1 MISFRD
7 LPLCV
12 DDSLGQPQ
20 TDTYTRNYG
29 ACTRSRVSPAGRSA
43 REAKDIPQTAVSKKV
58 AVALLV
64 TGAIEGQNSHAL
76 CCKPAGELHRSL
88 VGFDPM
94 AAESTMANGDWVGT

>member
-1 MISFRD
+1 
-7 LPLCV
+7 
-12 DDSLGQPQ
+12 
-20 TDTYTRNYG
+20 
-29 ACTRSRVSPAGRSA
+29 
-43 REAKDIPQTAVSKKV
+43 VSKKV